1 MMLNY
6 RWIRI
11 ALVAFAFGCVHM
23 SHAQQSAV
31 VLATGPGG
39 DKVFLRIDAALLR
52 GDLDTLYTTTAG
64 LQDQIDTLSWEDVL
78 TNGTTPG
85 VDVDFFGYSALGL
98 GSVTTTGMFT
108 GDSLFLNK
116 DAVISGR
123 LNVNDVVSFTDSLLV
138 SGTVVLGDSIRV
150 VGAASFG
157 SRLHVTGV
165 TAFGDSI
172 HVVGNVDLDAL
183 FHVDGAATFGSTI
196 TVSGETTLNDTLRV
210 QSAALVRDS
219 LDVQGQAFFND
230 EVHLNDSL
238 VVLGNGSI
246 AGSLDVL
253 GESNFTGDAYFGD
266 SLVVA
271 DVADFLA
278 RVQMYDTLRVAGSTL
293 LSDSLYVGG
302 NAYFDQLLKAQA
314 LRADS
319 SLTLSGTA
327 SNYHSAAI
335 GANSTASAVGA
346 SSIGNSANASGIQ
359 SVAIG
364 TLATASNVNAVAV
377 GYQASASGVQAVAVG
392 QGATAGG
399 SNANV
404 ALGVTSSVTEGWGN
418 TAIGGG
424 TINGSGGSPT
434 RNITL
439 GTATISSTGA
449 YNVAQGYSSTISG
462 SSTTGSMTF
471 GPSSSVSTGYR
482 NMAFG
487 ANSSITGGNSNYAFG
502 DGSSVTNGWNSAAF
516 GNNSKVQSNAA
527 NAYAFGAHSSVGAF
541 NTANFAYASPARFSN
556 LALFGSYADTT
567 AMAPGANSHNNWI
580 PTDPLFVVANGASD
594 GARSNTLTI
603 LKNGK
608 ATFSDSLVV
617 EGIANFTSEVSFTD
631 SLHGAA
637 ADFSGVLTADSLVA
651 TKVINGQIRDL
662 ANHNTDD
669 LVETSTNR
677 YYTPARELA
686 LQAQIDSLETQ
697 MSELLDLLFN
707 PPTVTTTAASAILA
721 TTASLNGTYTD
732 GGASPSDAGFIIST
746 SSVFADSTIHVV
758 TPGGG
763 SLLKALTGLTKG
775 TTYYYKAYIETIMGS
790 ATGSVQQFTTI
801 GDVVLAA
808 TPPASVTGQTTT
820 GLSSSITS
828 AGGGTVT
835 ATGFKYSTNAN
846 LSGASTIAGS
856 ATSGT
861 FTANLSGLTRE
872 TLYYFS
878 PFATNEA
885 GTVYGDT
892 LSFTTYDMCNDQTTL
907 AYNGYTYD
915 IVAIGG
921 QCWFAEN
928 LQTTLQNDGNPVF
941 NMFNDGYY
949 PPNGNGADVASYG
962 YHYGYYSQTNL
973 CPTGWAIPS
982 STDFNTLT
990 AAVPNSSDL
999 KAGATSPGWNGTNAS
1014 GFNALPAGKA
1024 LHSGA
1029 GGGNIPVTSGFGS
1042 EAHFWT
1048 SGQEI
1053 TFRINSSGTG
1063 FDNYGSLPNPFPMV
1077 SVRCIKQ

>member
-1 MMLNY
+1 
-6 RWIRI
+6 
-11 ALVAFAFGCVHM
+11 M

-31 VLATGPGG
+31 VLATGPG

-196 TVSGETTLNDTLRV
+196 TVSGETTLND
-210 QSAALVRDS
+210 
-219 LDVQGQAFFND
+219 
-230 EVHLNDSL
+230 
-238 VVLGNGSI
+238 
-246 AGSLDVL
+246 
-253 GESNFTGDAYFGD
+253 
-266 SLVVA
+266 
-271 DVADFLA
+271 
-278 RVQMYDTLRVAGSTL
+278 
-293 LSDSLYVGG
+293 SLYVGG

-319 SLTLSGTA
+319 SLAVSGAA
-327 SNYHSAAI
+327 SNWNSTALGGSSSSTGINAAAI
-335 GANSTASAVGA
+335 GYMASATNTHAVALGSTAA
-346 SSIGNSANASGIQ
+346 ASGINAVAIGDGSSAAGTQ
-359 SVAIG
+359 SVAVG
-364 TLATASNVNAVAV
+364 KGAMVSSPEANVAV
-377 GYQASASGVQAVAVG
+377 GVDASI
-392 QGATAGG
+392 AG
-399 SNANV
+399 
-404 ALGVTSSVTEGWGN
+404 GWGN
-418 TAIGGG
+418 TAVGGG
-424 TINGSGGSPT
+424 RLTGTSAPT
-434 RNITL
+434 HNVAI
-439 GTATISSTGA
+439 GASTISSDGA
-449 YNVAQGYSSTISG
+449 YNISLGYSSTISG
-462 SSTTGSMTF
+462 SNTTGSMTF
-471 GPSSSVSTGYR
+471 GPSSTVSGGYR

-502 DGSSVTNGWNSAAF
+502 DWSSVTDGWNSAAF
-516 GNNSKVQSNAA
+516 GNDSKVQTNAA

-567 AMAPGANSHNNWI
+567 AMAPSAFSHSSWI

-662 ANHNTDD
+662 ANHTTDG
-669 LVETSTNR
+669 LVETATNR
-677 YYTPARELA
+677 YFTPAREQV
-686 LQAQIDSLETQ
+686 LQAQLDSL
-697 MSELLDLLFN
+697 SDLLGDLLDQLFD
-707 PPTVTTTAASAILA
+707 PATITTTAATPVAA
-721 TTASLNGTYTD
+721 TTASIRATYNA
-732 GGASPSDAGFIIST
+732 GGAQVDASGFIFSEN
-746 SSVFADSTIHVV
+746 SDLSDSTVFNV
-758 TPGGG
+758 TG
-763 SLLKALTGLTKG
+763 SSNALLKALTSLSEG
-775 TTYYYKAYIETIMGS
+775 TTYYYRAFIETIMGRAEG
-790 ATGSVQQFTTI
+790 ATLSFTTI
-801 GDVVLAA
+801 ADPTVSSLA
-808 TPPASVTGQTTT
+808 VTNAGQTTAT
-820 GLSSSITS
+820 LRGSVDS
-828 AGGGTVT
+828 AGGGVVS
-835 ATGFKYSTNAN
+835 ATGFKYGTSALLAGATN
-846 LSGASTIAGS
+846 TAGS

-861 FTANLSGLTRE
+861 YIKALTGLAPT
-872 TLYYFS
+872 TTYYYAAY
-878 PFATNEA
+878 ATNEA
-885 GTVYGDT
+885 GTSYGDT
-892 LSFTTYDMCNDQTTL
+892 LNFTTLGPCNGATTL
-907 AYNGYTYD
+907 NFNGYTYD
-915 IVAIGG
+915 IVEIGN

-928 LQTTLQNDGNPVF
+928 LRNTSPTDICAPTPTIYTAVLPSDDLPCGFPDTDYLN
-941 NMFNDGYY
+941 
-949 PPNGNGADVASYG
+949 AYG
-962 YHYGYYSQTNL
+962 YLYEYAISWSNH
-973 CPTGWAIPS
+973 CPTGWSLPTNADFTALLS
-982 STDFNTLT
+982 SVSNNALALQSTTGWGPTL
-990 AAVPNSSDL
+990 S
-999 KAGATSPGWNGTNAS
+999 GGGTNSS
-1014 GFNALPAGKA
+1014 GFNAFPGGASDD
-1024 LHSGA
+1024 SGMGSRPWTGVGEQA
-1029 GGGNIPVTSGFGS
+1029 IFWSSTTGLSLQTLTLTYGSSAASTGWWADMSGGSGGGNKASI
-1042 EAHFWT
+1042 
-1048 SGQEI
+1048 
-1053 TFRINSSGTG
+1053 
-1063 FDNYGSLPNPFPMV
+1063 
-1077 SVRCIKQ
+1077 RCIKD

>member
-78 TNGTTPG
+78 VNGTTPG

-98 GSVTTTGMFT
+98 GSVTTSGMFT

-123 LNVNDVVSFTDSLLV
+123 LNVNDVVSLTDSLLV

-238 VVLGNGSI
+238 VVLGSGSI

-266 SLVVA
+266 SLAVV
-271 DVADFLA
+271 
-278 RVQMYDTLRVAGSTL
+278 
-293 LSDSLYVGG
+293 
-302 NAYFDQLLKAQA
+302 
-314 LRADS
+314 
-319 SLTLSGTA
+319 
-327 SNYHSAAI
+327 
-335 GANSTASAVGA
+335 
-346 SSIGNSANASGIQ
+346 
-359 SVAIG
+359 
-364 TLATASNVNAVAV
+364 
-377 GYQASASGVQAVAVG
+377 
-392 QGATAGG
+392 
-399 SNANV
+399 
-404 ALGVTSSVTEGWGN
+404 
-418 TAIGGG
+418 
-424 TINGSGGSPT
+424 
-434 RNITL
+434 
-439 GTATISSTGA
+439 
-449 YNVAQGYSSTISG
+449 
-462 SSTTGSMTF
+462 
-471 GPSSSVSTGYR
+471 
-482 NMAFG
+482 
-487 ANSSITGGNSNYAFG
+487 
-502 DGSSVTNGWNSAAF
+502 
-516 GNNSKVQSNAA
+516 
-527 NAYAFGAHSSVGAF
+527 
-541 NTANFAYASPARFSN
+541 
-556 LALFGSYADTT
+556 
-567 AMAPGANSHNNWI
+567 
-580 PTDPLFVVANGASD
+580 
-594 GARSNTLTI
+594 
-603 LKNGK
+603 
-608 ATFSDSLVV
+608 
-617 EGIANFTSEVSFTD
+617 GIASFASEVSFTD
-631 SLHGAA
+631 SLHGTA

-686 LQAQIDSLETQ
+686 LQAQIDSLESQ

-707 PPTVTTTAASAILA
+707 PPTVTTTAASSVLV
-721 TTASLNGTYTD
+721 TTASLNATYVD

-746 SSVFADSTIHVV
+746 SSIFADSTIHVV
-758 TPGGG
+758 SASGGA
-763 SLLKALTGLTKG
+763 LLEALTGLTKG

-872 TLYYFS
+872 TLYYFT

-892 LSFTTYDMCNDQTTL
+892 LSFTTFDMCNDQTTL

-928 LQTTLQNDGNPVF
+928 LQTTLQNDGNAVP

-949 PPNGNGADVASYG
+949 PPNGDGSKVATHG
-962 YHYGYYSQTNL
+962 YLYGYYSHYNL
-973 CPTGWAIPS
+973 CPVGWAIPS
-982 STDFNTLT
+982 SADFTTLT
-990 AAVPNSSDL
+990 TTAPNLGDL
-999 KAGATSPGWNGTNAS
+999 KAGATVPGWDGSNAS

-1024 LHSGA
+1024 MHPGMS
-1029 GGGNIPVTSGFGS
+1029 GGNIPVSSGFGA

-1048 SGQEI
+1048 TTNEAL
-1053 TFRINSSGTG
+1053 FRINSSGSG
-1063 FDNYGSLPNPFPMV
+1063 IDNYGSNPMPFNMA